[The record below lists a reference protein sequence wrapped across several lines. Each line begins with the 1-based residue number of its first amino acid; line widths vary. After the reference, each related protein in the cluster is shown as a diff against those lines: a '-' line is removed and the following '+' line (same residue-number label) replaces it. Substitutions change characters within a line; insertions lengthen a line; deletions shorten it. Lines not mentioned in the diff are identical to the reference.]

1 MKLNRRQQIWISLA
15 TLVLLVSLSGCRRGT
30 HVYVMQD
37 KYTPQLHENLNVY
50 KGTTVFLSDFTNR
63 ADNTSMFYYYSPDN
77 GVTYEGA
84 PSLQSYLWYCFQKAM
99 TNLGMTV
106 QSVDENPP
114 AEVPEVQMTFTS
126 LTDQEFKF
134 EVTVLKGKQEVY
146 KNSYAIAAPPS
157 KDKRPVALE
166 ERAYRMVDAAIST
179 VLFDQKFQ
187 QSLY

>member
-1 MKLNRRQQIWISLA
+1 MKPNRMTQIWITLA
-15 TLVLLVSLSGCRRGT
+15 ALALLAGLSGCRRGT
-30 HVYVMQD
+30 HVYIQQD
-37 KYTPQLHENLNVY
+37 KYSPQLHENLNVY
-50 KGTTVFLSDFTNR
+50 KGTAVFLSDFTNR
-63 ADNTSMFYYYSPDN
+63 ADNTSRFYYYSPDY
-77 GVTYEGA
+77 GVTYEGS

-99 TNLGMTV
+99 TGLGMTV
-106 QSVDENPP
+106 HSRDDNPP
-114 AEVPEVQMTFTS
+114 AEVPEVQLVFTS

-166 ERAYRMVDAAIST
+166 ERAYRMVDAAVST

>member
-1 MKLNRRQQIWISLA
+1 MNASRRTQIWITLA
-15 TLVLLVSLSGCRRGT
+15 TIVVLMSVSGCRRGV
-30 HVYVMQD
+30 HVYVQQD
-37 KYTPQLHENLNVY
+37 KYNPQLHENLNVY
-50 KGTTVFLSDFTNR
+50 KGTPVFLSNFTNR
-63 ADNTSMFYYYSPDN
+63 ADNTSMFYYYSPDY
-77 GVTYEGA
+77 GVTYEGS

-99 TNLGMTV
+99 TSLGMKV
-106 QSVDENPP
+106 YSREDNPP
-114 AEVPEVQMTFTS
+114 AEAPEIQLVFTS

-157 KDKRPVALE
+157 KDMRPVALE